1 MARMSNPIQ
10 LAIHGAGGRMGR
22 RVVALAAEDN
32 ALSKLMALWAPRGVR
47 LHFPAMVSRG
57 HGYSSPY

>member
-1 MARMSNPIQ
+1 
-10 LAIHGAGGRMGR
+10 MGR

-32 ALSKLMALWAPRGVR
+32 ALSKLMALWASRGVR

-57 HGYSSPY
+57 HG